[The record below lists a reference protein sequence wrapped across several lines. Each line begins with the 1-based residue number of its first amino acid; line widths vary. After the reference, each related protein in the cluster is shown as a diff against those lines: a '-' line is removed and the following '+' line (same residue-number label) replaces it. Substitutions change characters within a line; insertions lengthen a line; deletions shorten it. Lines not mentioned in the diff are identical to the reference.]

1 MPYRGVWGDS
11 AYFRVDKKLNSAWQM
26 SEVAAVSSAA
36 GRCHSVRG
44 WRCVRSIVPLPRNVK
59 INCETRAVLLMLRTY
74 ALYNRSRQVVG
85 LLAAISAIG
94 TGITVVR
101 LHSHTHKLALVRCR
115 LTHFLSPVGCPW
127 RQGEVSRLARRLAV
141 GWVRPPGNPEAV
153 SIGSRMPDTV
163 LACSLC
169 TATTAEVIVSICAIS
184 IHRTNW
190 KLIPGARCRCCSG
203 VELDPRLR
211 RDSLWLDA
219 VAGVERGSDVEP

>member
-11 AYFRVDKKLNSAWQM
+11 AYFRVDKKLNSVWQM

-101 LHSHTHKLALVRCR
+101 RHSHTQTCTSALSADPFLITSGPYLAPRGGIPTR
-115 LTHFLSPVGCPW
+115 TT
-127 RQGEVSRLARRLAV
+127 SRG
-141 GWVRPPGNPEAV
+141 GW
-153 SIGSRMPDTV
+153 D
-163 LACSLC
+163 
-169 TATTAEVIVSICAIS
+169 AT
-184 IHRTNW
+184 
-190 KLIPGARCRCCSG
+190 SG
-203 VELDPRLR
+203 
-211 RDSLWLDA
+211 
-219 VAGVERGSDVEP
+219 

>member
-44 WRCVRSIVPLPRNVK
+44 WRCVCSIVSLPTMSKLTVR
-59 INCETRAVLLMLRTY
+59 RAVLLMLRTY

-101 LHSHTHKLALVRCR
+101 RHSHTQTCTSALSADPFLITSGPYLAPRGGIPTR
-115 LTHFLSPVGCPW
+115 TT
-127 RQGEVSRLARRLAV
+127 SRG
-141 GWVRPPGNPEAV
+141 GW
-153 SIGSRMPDTV
+153 D
-163 LACSLC
+163 
-169 TATTAEVIVSICAIS
+169 AT
-184 IHRTNW
+184 
-190 KLIPGARCRCCSG
+190 SG
-203 VELDPRLR
+203 
-211 RDSLWLDA
+211 
-219 VAGVERGSDVEP
+219 